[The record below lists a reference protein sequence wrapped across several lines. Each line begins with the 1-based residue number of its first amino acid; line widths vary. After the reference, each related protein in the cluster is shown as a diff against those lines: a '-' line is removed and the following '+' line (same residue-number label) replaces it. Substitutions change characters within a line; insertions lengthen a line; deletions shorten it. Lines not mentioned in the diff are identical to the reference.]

1 MGKGNDGLNGKVE
14 FWAAAMELH
23 GQSGLSCVEFCN
35 REGLAYSTFCRWR
48 DKLSGKAES
57 AEDNPSGEYLSE
69 AAGNNLLA
77 CELSKSGTDSN
88 AELSNLIQQ
97 ESSSDEVKFIP
108 AGVIAAGGGYE
119 AGIEIR
125 FSSGISINVRKGFD
139 RSTFK
144 DVISILGAEL

>member
-48 DKLSGKAES
+48 DKLSGKSES
-57 AEDNPSGEYLSE
+57 AVDNPSGEYLSE
-69 AAGNNLLA
+69 AAEDVNIEA
-77 CELSKSGTDSN
+77 
-88 AELSNLIQQ
+88 
-97 ESSSDEVKFIP
+97 SSDEVKFVS

-119 AGIEIR
+119 SGIEIR

-139 RSTFK
+139 RSTFR
-144 DVISILGAEL
+144 DVISVLGAEL